1 MSNVYENNINI
12 WGFDTDNIK
21 LSSFNTNY
29 TNSNECSCKE
39 KSDKDKEQDVKLD
52 EIKLSVSK
60 NEEVDKKQ
68 QEQLDTLTQKLP
80 NINVE
85 GNSLVI
91 K

>member
-12 WGFDTDNIK
+12 WGFDSDNIK
-21 LSSFNTNY
+21 LSNFNTN
-29 TNSNECSCKE
+29 TNKTNDNCCKE
-39 KSDKDKEQDVKLD
+39 KSNKDKEQDVKLD
-52 EIKLSVSK
+52 EIKLSISK
-60 NEEVDKKQ
+60 NEELDKKQ